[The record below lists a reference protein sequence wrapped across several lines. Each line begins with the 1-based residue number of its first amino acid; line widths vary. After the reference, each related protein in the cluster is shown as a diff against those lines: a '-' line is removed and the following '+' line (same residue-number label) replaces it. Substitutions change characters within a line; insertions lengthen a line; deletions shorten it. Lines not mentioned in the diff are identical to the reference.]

1 MKLVEWFTTQLACH
15 LRCQVSST
23 VGWQQTFRQRD
34 LIEKQNLTESPSCF
48 TNALNNLLTFA
59 LWKNQLENLIAHS
72 EQQHGVPETHGQKS
86 RYPTQEYQHASTW
99 PSKLPSLA
107 SKPVSSSRPAPLRRH
122 NPVSFRF
129 PSSFPSLEGRS
140 PPLRMWPNRAQ
151 TYLDSAISSLWDRNS
166 ACLSSLVSLHSICD
180 ARDERGALLTHFR
193 ALFLPKPS

>member
-1 MKLVEWFTTQLACH
+1 MYITHVPYFRIQPDFSYSFETWRCLDRARGVE
-15 LRCQVSST
+15 
-23 VGWQQTFRQRD
+23 
-34 LIEKQNLTESPSCF
+34 
-48 TNALNNLLTFA
+48 TNAQKCDDMKGYLPMQSDLFHCCSQGLHWMLSTGCQSPYINDFST
-59 LWKNQLENLIAHS
+59 KM
-72 EQQHGVPETHGQKS
+72 ETNYYRTSH
-86 RYPTQEYQHASTW
+86 TW
-99 PSKLPSLA
+99 TIR
-107 SKPVSSSRPAPLRRH
+107 VSSSRPAPLRRH